1 MIIKVEQ
8 TEQNKFE
15 IKINNELKYFSSM
28 EKISGITNYRK
39 GEGKITNIDGSMC
52 YTLLP
57 SKDFSVFSGNIRRKY
72 CIFNSLNQNCG
83 VFYKLISEGFLKSRH
98 MIIEYK
104 NYKLSCYSKT
114 IGKTKNISI
123 YDGENQIAE
132 IIKSVE
138 ALENY
143 YIFLLDEY
151 INLQEI
157 LSLFV
162 SYWEFEEMYSGDTPG
177 VVGYSVGYSYTYDKN
192 NKFYNKNWIE
202 NNFNKEEIDLVNNQI
217 LENRK
222 NTINNIKKQAKFTI
236 SFFIIGWLIVL
247 LILGIVYFS

>member
-8 TEQNKFE
+8 TKQNNFE

-28 EKISGITNYRK
+28 NKIPGVTSYKK
-39 GEGKITNIDGSMC
+39 GKGTITNIDGSVC

-57 SKDFSVFSGNIRRKY
+57 SKDFSVFSGKIRKKY

-83 VFYKLISEGFLKSRH
+83 VFYKLISDDFLKSKH
-98 MIIEYK
+98 MIIEYE
-104 NYKLSCYSKT
+104 NYKLSCYNVST
-114 IGKTKNISI
+114 GKTQNISI

-132 IIKSVE
+132 IVKSVQ

-151 INLQEI
+151 TNLQAI
-157 LSLFV
+157 LSFFV
-162 SYWEFEEMYSGDTPG
+162 SYLEYEEMYSDDTPG
-177 VVGYSVGYSYTYDKN
+177 VVGYSYTYSKN

-202 NNFNKEEIDLVNNQI
+202 NNFNKEDVHLINEQI
-217 LENRK
+217 QKERK
-222 NTINNIKKQAKFTI
+222 DTINSIKTQAKYI
-236 SFFIIGWLIVL
+236 VSFIISCL
-247 LILGIVYFS
+247 LILLIVFGILYYIYYR

>member
-8 TEQNKFE
+8 TKQNNFE

-28 EKISGITNYRK
+28 KNISGITNYRK

-83 VFYKLISEGFLKSRH
+83 VFYKLISGFLNSKH
-98 MIIEYK
+98 VIEYE
-104 NYKLSCYSKT
+104 NYKLSCYSRAV
-114 IGKTKNISI
+114 GKTQNISI

-132 IIKSVE
+132 IIKSIQIAE
-138 ALENY
+138 DY
-143 YIFLLDEY
+143 YIFLLDKY
-151 INLQEI
+151 INLQTI

-162 SYWEFEEMYSGDTPG
+162 SYLEFEDRHSQEATGKVG
-177 VVGYSVGYSYTYDKN
+177 VSYTFDRN
-192 NKFYNKNWIE
+192 NKFYNKNWIKD
-202 NNFNKEEIDLVNNQI
+202 NFNYEDVQLINKQI
-217 LENRK
+217 EQERK
-222 NTINNIKKQAKFTI
+222 SMSN
-236 SFFIIGWLIVL
+236 SL
-247 LILGIVYFS
+247 

>member
-8 TEQNKFE
+8 TEHNKFE

-28 EKISGITNYRK
+28 EKISGITNHRK
-39 GEGKITNIDGSMC
+39 GEGKITNIDGIMS

-83 VFYKLISEGFLKSRH
+83 VFYKIVSDLKH
-98 MIIEYK
+98 IIEYED
-104 NYKLSCYSKT
+104 YKLSCYSKS

-177 VVGYSVGYSYTYDKN
+177 VVGYSYTYDKN

>member
-1 MIIKVEQ
+1 MVIQFEQ
-8 TEQNKFE
+8 TKQNNFE

-39 GEGKITNIDGSMC
+39 GKGTITNIDGSMC

-83 VFYKLISEGFLKSRH
+83 VFYKIVSDLKH
-98 MIIEYK
+98 IIEYED
-104 NYKLSCYSKT
+104 YQLSCYSIS

-162 SYWEFEEMYSGDTPG
+162 SYWEYEEMYSKDTLG
-177 VVGYSVGYSYTYDKN
+177 VVGYSYTYDKN

-202 NNFNKEEIDLVNNQI
+202 NNFDKEDVFLINEQIQIKRID
-217 LENRK
+217 
-222 NTINNIKKQAKFTI
+222 TINNIEKQGKYII

-247 LILGIVYFS
+247 LILGIVYLG